1 MKIGLLSP
9 WQSLARTVT
18 PMRRSNVLHVGQAQM
33 GGKPALCLLGSKGEE
48 NGPVPSPKEVK
59 AEVIA

>member
-1 MKIGLLSP
+1 M
-9 WQSLARTVT
+9 
-18 PMRRSNVLHVGQAQM
+18 LHVGQAQM
-33 GGKPALCLLGSKGEE
+33 GGEPALCLLGSKEEE